1 MEQSVLQKY
10 RVNPV
15 SYSDHTRA
23 MMLYLNGMGI
33 IVFNR
38 QCEMMNVLSEGRID
52 IKPATVVNWLD
63 EFAVKSEG
71 ARKQILKN
79 VLSNYIVH
87 VDESGLK
94 VSGKQCW
101 GHTLTNGEDT
111 YYVLTMKRGDPE
123 NGPLDLLKD
132 YSNNVIHD
140 HFVSYYTY
148 LPHTVHCECN
158 EHIRRY
164 LKAGIDFNDSITC
177 GRMIAL
183 LKRANERKKE
193 LIAGGH
199 TCMDEKELW
208 KIFEEYEHIINEE
221 LQTFWEKNPNLKK
234 KYVPE
239 YIKTLKRME
248 EYENE
253 HLRFLTDFMVP
264 FTNNPAE
271 NSIRFLK
278 SKKKISGQFI
288 NLESGNNY
296 LALQTIIRTATMKKQ
311 NALQEIEKIM
321 AA

>member
-1 MEQSVLQKY
+1 MLQRY

-71 ARKQILKN
+71 TRKQILKN

-94 VSGKQCW
+94 VF
-101 GHTLTNGEDT
+101 
-111 YYVLTMKRGDPE
+111 TMKRGDPE

-199 TCMDEKELW
+199 TCMDEKEL
-208 KIFEEYEHIINEE
+208 
-221 LQTFWEKNPNLKK
+221 
-234 KYVPE
+234 
-239 YIKTLKRME
+239 
-248 EYENE
+248 
-253 HLRFLTDFMVP
+253 
-264 FTNNPAE
+264 
-271 NSIRFLK
+271 
-278 SKKKISGQFI
+278 
-288 NLESGNNY
+288 
-296 LALQTIIRTATMKKQ
+296 
-311 NALQEIEKIM
+311 
-321 AA
+321 

>member
-1 MEQSVLQKY
+1 MLQRY

-111 YYVLTMKRGDPE
+111 YYVLTMKRRDP
-123 NGPLDLLKD
+123 
-132 YSNNVIHD
+132 
-140 HFVSYYTY
+140 
-148 LPHTVHCECN
+148 
-158 EHIRRY
+158 
-164 LKAGIDFNDSITC
+164 
-177 GRMIAL
+177 
-183 LKRANERKKE
+183 
-193 LIAGGH
+193 
-199 TCMDEKELW
+199 
-208 KIFEEYEHIINEE
+208 
-221 LQTFWEKNPNLKK
+221 
-234 KYVPE
+234 
-239 YIKTLKRME
+239 
-248 EYENE
+248 
-253 HLRFLTDFMVP
+253 
-264 FTNNPAE
+264 
-271 NSIRFLK
+271 
-278 SKKKISGQFI
+278 
-288 NLESGNNY
+288 
-296 LALQTIIRTATMKKQ
+296 
-311 NALQEIEKIM
+311 
-321 AA
+321 